1 MKIFILLFIAS
12 MNLKAVEIT
21 FIGPCD
27 EDFIMKKN
35 VSEAY
40 RNVGELTIGTLKK
53 FNIPFIGTPEGISSI
68 FETPIGDRALE
79 VVSDIEMRAYG
90 WCYSVDGF
98 SPELYPHQVPVYSH
112 TKSIVWH
119 YGFAR
124 YYKGQWVT
132 QCTPAHTI
140 KPKFLCED

>member
-1 MKIFILLFIAS
+1 MKILILLFIAS

-27 EDFIMKKN
+27 EDFIMKEN

-68 FETPIGDRALE
+68 FETPIGDEYWESPRDPVLPHI
-79 VVSDIEMRAYG
+79 SD
-90 WCYSVDGF
+90 YSRFVLDGDF
-98 SPELYPHQVPVYSH
+98 TYTVPPPPLVPD
-112 TKSIVWH
+112 
-119 YGFAR
+119 G
-124 YYKGQWVT
+124 
-132 QCTPAHTI
+132 TPAWLYALTCSGEPTPI
-140 KPKFLCED
+140 TLCFLTPGGI

>member
-1 MKIFILLFIAS
+1 MKILILLIFIS
-12 MNLKAVEIT
+12 INLKAVEIT

-27 EDFIMKKN
+27 EDFIMKEN

-98 SPELYPHQVPVYSH
+98 SPKLYPHQVPVYSH

-132 QCTPAHTI
+132 QCTPAYTI
-140 KPKFLCED
+140 RPKFLCED

>member
-1 MKIFILLFIAS
+1 MKIFILLIFIS

-27 EDFIMKKN
+27 EDFIMKQK
-35 VSEAY
+35 VLETYS
-40 RNVGELTIGTLKK
+40 NVGELTVGTLKK
-53 FNIPFIGTPEGISSI
+53 FNIPFIGTSEGMSSI
-68 FETPIGDRALE
+68 FGTPTGDSALE

-98 SPELYPHQVPVYSH
+98 APELYPHQVPVYSH

-124 YYKGQWVT
+124 YYKGQWVS